1 MKKYIILL
9 FFSIGSVA
17 QQISNVDFIKCK
29 ALVIPNFEEK
39 SIYGKVNYEFNVLKE
54 IDSIRIDAKNM
65 DFSEVLVNDKSVHFK
80 NNKKELILYEGF
92 TKGDNTVS
100 FVYKAFPKQA
110 LYFIGT
116 NESHQIWTQ
125 GQGKYSSNW
134 LPSFDDVN
142 EKVIFNISV
151 IYNDDYKV
159 VSNGVLLQKKS
170 NLPKK
175 TTFYEFEMEKP
186 MSSYLVMLAI
196 GKFNYQTN
204 ISQTGV
210 LLERYFKPQDSLKV
224 EPTYRYSTKIF
235 DFLEKEIGV
244 KYPWKIYR
252 QIPVNDFVYAGM
264 ENTTSTI
271 FAQEY
276 VVDEMG
282 FNDRNYINV
291 NAHELA
297 HQWFGDLITAKS
309 GKHHWLQEGF
319 ATYYALLAEKEVFGE
334 DYFYNKLY
342 NNWLQ
347 IKIQSQQKG
356 VLPIL
361 NEKAS
366 SLSFYEK
373 GAWALHSI
381 RIDIGEKKFKKAVKN
396 YLKKY
401 SFKNVE
407 TDDFLAEIK
416 RVSNFDAEKF
426 KKKWLESTYCDS
438 LANPYLKKWKQ
449 YKYLERLYR
458 FKASNNKD
466 SIVAV
471 ILKSKNISHAIKVK
485 ALQEIPDRRFD
496 KDEKELNSVFY
507 DKNIDVQQMILRRVS
522 SYSDDY
528 QSKMDSIFNLPSYDI
543 KRNFI
548 NNIKMSENQRK
559 KKLLEIEEL
568 SKKNYELRLTW
579 LQYALMY
586 DDFQPERHRQF
597 IDEMNNYTSS
607 KYDIYTRISAFF
619 SMELLDPKNSV
630 GLNNL
635 FLATKHHNWHL
646 VSSAK
651 QLIESYLKYAP
662 QRNIII
668 EFQKNTSPE
677 VQTIIQK
684 YLDKY
689 KVGDQINN

>member
-1 MKKYIILL
+1 MMKYITLL
-9 FFSIGSVA
+9 FFSLCSIA
-17 QQISNVDFIKCK
+17 QQTTNVDFIKCK
-29 ALVIPNFEEK
+29 AAVIPNFEEK
-39 SIYGKVNYEFNVLKE
+39 SIKGKVYYECKVLKG

-65 DFSEVLVNDKSVHFK
+65 DFSEVLVNEKPVNFK

-92 TKGDNTVS
+92 TKGDNTIS
-100 FVYKAFPKQA
+100 FRYKAFPKQS

-116 NESHQIWTQ
+116 SQSHQIWTQ
-125 GQGKYSSNW
+125 GQGKYTSNW

-151 IYNDDYKV
+151 TYNDDYQV
-159 VSNGVLLQKKS
+159 VSNGILLQKKR
-170 NLPKK
+170 NLQEK

-196 GKFNYQTN
+196 GTFNYQTE
-204 ISQTGV
+204 ISSAGV
-210 LLERYFKPQDSLKV
+210 ILERYFKPQDSLKV

-235 DFLEKEIGV
+235 NFLEKEIGV

-276 VVDEMG
+276 VVDELG

-342 NNWLQ
+342 ENWLQ
-347 IKIQSQQKG
+347 IKLQSQQKG

-373 GAWALHSI
+373 GAWALHTI
-381 RIDIGEKKFKKAVKN
+381 RTDIGEKKFKKAVKN

-416 RVSNFDAEKF
+416 KVSNFDTEKF

-438 LANPYLKKWKQ
+438 
-449 YKYLERLYR
+449 
-458 FKASNNKD
+458 
-466 SIVAV
+466 
-471 ILKSKNISHAIKVK
+471 
-485 ALQEIPDRRFD
+485 
-496 KDEKELNSVFY
+496 
-507 DKNIDVQQMILRRVS
+507 
-522 SYSDDY
+522 
-528 QSKMDSIFNLPSYDI
+528 
-543 KRNFI
+543 
-548 NNIKMSENQRK
+548 
-559 KKLLEIEEL
+559 
-568 SKKNYELRLTW
+568 
-579 LQYALMY
+579 
-586 DDFQPERHRQF
+586 
-597 IDEMNNYTSS
+597 
-607 KYDIYTRISAFF
+607 
-619 SMELLDPKNSV
+619 
-630 GLNNL
+630 
-635 FLATKHHNWHL
+635 
-646 VSSAK
+646 
-651 QLIESYLKYAP
+651 
-662 QRNIII
+662 
-668 EFQKNTSPE
+668 
-677 VQTIIQK
+677 
-684 YLDKY
+684 
-689 KVGDQINN
+689 

>member
-1 MKKYIILL
+1 MKYLILL
-9 FFSIGSVA
+9 FFSICSMA
-17 QQISNVDFIKCK
+17 QQTSYVDFINCK
-29 ALVIPNFEEK
+29 ASVIPNFENKTIE
-39 SIYGKVNYEFNVLKE
+39 GKVYYEFKVLSD
-54 IDSIRIDAKNM
+54 IDSIRIDARNM
-65 DFSEVLVNDKSVHFK
+65 DFSEVLINGKLVHFK
-80 NNKKELILYEGF
+80 NNKKELILFEGF
-92 TKGDNTVS
+92 AKGDNSIS
-100 FVYKAFPKQA
+100 FIYKAFPKQA

-116 NESHQIWTQ
+116 SESHQIWTQ
-125 GQGKYSSNW
+125 GQGKYTSNW

-142 EKVIFNISV
+142 EKVVFNISV
-151 IYNDDYKV
+151 TYNNDYQV
-159 VSNGVLLQKKS
+159 VSNGVLRNKKNNLQG
-170 NLPKK
+170 K

-196 GKFNYQTN
+196 GKFNYQ
-204 ISQTGV
+204 IEKSKTGV
-210 LLERYFKPQDSLKV
+210 PVEKYFKPQDSLKV
-224 EPTYRYSTKIF
+224 EPTYRYSAKIF
-235 DFLEKEIGV
+235 NFLEKEIGV

-309 GKHHWLQEGF
+309 GTHHWLQEGF

-342 NNWLQ
+342 DNWLQ

-381 RIDIGEKKFKKAVKN
+381 RTDIGERKFKKAVKN
-396 YLKKY
+396 YVKKY

-416 RVSNFDAEKF
+416 KVSNFDTENF
-426 KKKWLESTYCDS
+426 KKKWLESTNCDS

-449 YKYLERLYR
+449 YQYLERLYR

-466 SIVAV
+466 SIVAI
-471 ILKSKNISHAIKVK
+471 ILKNKNIHSAIKVK

-507 DKNIDVQQMILRRVS
+507 DKNIDVQQMILRRIS

-543 KRNFI
+543 KRDFI

-579 LQYALMY
+579 LQCALIY
-586 DDFQPERHRQF
+586 NDFQPEKHQQF

-607 KYDIYTRISAFF
+607 NYDIYTRITAFF
-619 SMELLDPKNSV
+619 SMQLLDPINSV

-662 QRNIII
+662 RRNIII
-668 EFQKNTSPE
+668 EFKKTALPE
-677 VQTIIQK
+677 VQDIIQK

-689 KVGDQINN
+689 KVGDQIND